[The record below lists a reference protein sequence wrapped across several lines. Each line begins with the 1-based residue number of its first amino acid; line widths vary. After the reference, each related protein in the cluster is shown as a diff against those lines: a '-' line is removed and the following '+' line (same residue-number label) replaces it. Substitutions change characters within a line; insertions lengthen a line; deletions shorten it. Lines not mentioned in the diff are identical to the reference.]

1 MRIGICLFWLAVG
14 AIFTFA
20 VTANTSVFN
29 LHVFGVVIMIVALI
43 GLLTPRRGYEWL
55 GRRVVVR
62 RTRQG
67 GTSRVEQRTYPPYIL
82 QNPGTA
88 NQQADIPDRP
98 SLDPDPEVGR
108 LQDVAQ
114 SEVDPSEESRHAR
127 TPAEEMATEKA
138 GLAGADRYPDDDLD
152 PKAPP
157 PAAPPRRVAPGD
169 TEVIEDVYE
178 EPPA

>member
-29 LHVFGVVIMIVALI
+29 LHVFGVVVMIVALI
-43 GLLTPRRGYEWL
+43 GLFVPRRGYEWL

-62 RTRQG
+62 RTRSG
-67 GTSRVEQRTYPPYIL
+67 GTTQVEQRAYPPYVL

-88 NQQADIPDRP
+88 NAQADIPDRP
-98 SLDPDPEVGR
+98 SLEPDPEVGR
-108 LQDVAQ
+108 LQDPA
-114 SEVDPSEESRHAR
+114 SEQDPGEDSQHAR
-127 TPAEEMATEKA
+127 TPAEEMATERA
-138 GLAGADRYPDDDLD
+138 NTYYAEPPASPAR

-157 PAAPPRRVAPGD
+157 RQMGPND

>member
-20 VTANTSVFN
+20 VTVNTSVFN
-29 LHVFGVVIMIVALI
+29 LHVFGLVIMIVALI
-43 GLLTPRRGYEWL
+43 GLFTPRRGYEWL

-67 GTSRVEQRTYPPYIL
+67 GVSRVEQRTYPPYVL
-82 QNPGTA
+82 QNPGTGNA
-88 NQQADIPDRP
+88 EAGISDRP
-98 SLDPDPEVGR
+98 SLEPDPEVGR
-108 LQDVAQ
+108 LQDVAR
-114 SEVDPSEESRHAR
+114 SEVDPAEESQHAR
-127 TPAEEMATEKA
+127 TPAEEMAAEKA
-138 GLAGADRYPDDDLD
+138 GLYAAGRYPDEDLD
-152 PKAPP
+152 PAGPP
-157 PAAPPRRVAPGD
+157 PKAPPRRVGPND

>member
-1 MRIGICLFWLAVG
+1 MKTGICLFWIAVG

-29 LHVFGVVIMIVALI
+29 LHIFGLVVMIVGII
-43 GLLTPRRGYEWL
+43 GLVTPRRGYEWL

-62 RTRQG
+62 RTRSG
-67 GTSRVEQRTYPPYIL
+67 GTSRVEQRAYPPYVL
-82 QNPGTA
+82 QNPGSGNA
-88 NQQADIPDRP
+88 QAGIPDRP

-108 LQDVAQ
+108 LQDPAE
-114 SEVDPSEESRHAR
+114 SELDPAEDSRHAQ
-127 TPAEEMATEKA
+127 TPAEEMATERA
-138 GLAGADRYPDDDLD
+138 NVYRAEPADP
-152 PKAPP
+152 PEP
-157 PAAPPRRVAPGD
+157 PAAPPRRLAPGD